1 MKHEKMQHFVYPK
14 LKAVKHMIFTLPWNY
29 SFTALICT
37 NTVCIFT
44 SKIWISNKHLAK
56 PPTLVGILGFAIST
70 LTFGHRFW
78 CHTMRQLFGCLLVA
92 SLCKV
97 ASAQEKR
104 PIVTTDLVHG
114 CLAHQMR
121 GISEGWRCKLLAL
134 CGYFWEVLSKQ
145 KTVKDKLKTIENQW
159 LFKRNLSRWVEVSP
173 IPRSSSQWK
182 QGDEVCC
189 CESEGLE
196 SFCMTST
203 VLLDWRKLLTS
214 WTAWGRN
221 PGKESGFWEEKEQ
234 LLIGMKSRI

>member
-1 MKHEKMQHFVYPK
+1 MYLHIQD
-14 LKAVKHMIFTLPWNY
+14 LNLQQTLGK
-29 SFTALICT
+29 
-37 NTVCIFT
+37 T
-44 SKIWISNKHLAK
+44 SRFSR
-56 PPTLVGILGFAIST
+56 ILGFAIST
-70 LTFGHRFW
+70 LTFGDRFW

-92 SLCKV
+92 SLWLV

-121 GISEGWRCKLLAL
+121 GLKDWSDILHFADIFGKCFQNKRKWN
-134 CGYFWEVLSKQ
+134 
-145 KTVKDKLKTIENQW
+145 VKDKLKTIENQW
-159 LFKRNLSRWVEVSP
+159 LFKRSLSRWVEVSP

-221 PGKESGFWEEKEQ
+221 AGKESGFWEEKEQ
-234 LLIGMKSRI
+234 LLIGMKI